1 MKPTFTQF
9 SKFIKEITNFT
20 EKKLRGSFEN
30 HNFKSQKKHDGT
42 ILTNSDLEIESFIR
56 SEIDKTFPN
65 DSQIGEEYSDT
76 INKSRF
82 SWIIDP
88 IDGTYSFANGVP
100 LFGTL
105 IGLLENNEPVYGSI
119 SFPMLNNLLL
129 LGDNYVAKV
138 NGNIL
143 ETTRFKGWEDSLIL
157 TTDYNRLEKSR
168 FIKPWKNLLNMGAIC
183 RTWGD
188 CYGYYL
194 LSSGKADV
202 MLDLDMK
209 IHDILPIIPILKGA
223 GVEIIDLSDG
233 QNFTSIVACKR
244 EIKDDLLKLFF

>member
-1 MKPTFTQF
+1 MKPTFTHF

-20 EKKLRGSFEN
+20 EKKLRSSFEN
-30 HNFKSQKKHDGT
+30 HNFQSQKKLDGT

-56 SEIDKTFPN
+56 SEIDKRFPN
-65 DSQIGEEYSDT
+65 DSQIGEEYSDI
-76 INKSRF
+76 INKSCF

-88 IDGTYSFANGVP
+88 IDGTFSFANAVP

-105 IGLLENNEPVYGSI
+105 IGLLENDEPVYGSI
-119 SFPMLNNLLL
+119 NFPMFNNSLI

-143 ETTRFKGWEDSLIL
+143 KTSRFKGWEDSLIL

-223 GVEIIDLSDG
+223 GVEILDLSDS
-233 QNFTSIVACKR
+233 QDLTSIVACKK
-244 EIKDDLLKLFF
+244 EIKDDLLNLFY